1 MTWWIECSIG
11 GARELGTGLR
21 YIEMMVIPLENC
33 STYFLAEL
41 WGENVTSVNVR
52 GNVPPTDSLKTVKV
66 VKIGQ
71 GREELLG
78 SAHLVPNYNPPLPRL
93 FDLEQLDDGSAPLP
107 DLIHDV
113 LINLERLVGSLFQE
127 RLVRDGLDID
137 RFIRV
142 EGRRLRVGKD
152 TSLEEVASELLARGR
167 RDGAGRSVSLET
179 VSLVD
184 RRIVEVVFVDPAD
197 EPIVS

>member
-41 WGENVTSVNVR
+41 WGGNVTSVNVR
-52 GNVPPTDSLKTVKV
+52 GNVPLTDSLKTVKV

-78 SAHLVPNYNPPLPRL
+78 SAHLVTNHNSPLP
-93 FDLEQLDDGSAPLP
+93 
-107 DLIHDV
+107 
-113 LINLERLVGSLFQE
+113 
-127 RLVRDGLDID
+127 
-137 RFIRV
+137 
-142 EGRRLRVGKD
+142 
-152 TSLEEVASELLARGR
+152 
-167 RDGAGRSVSLET
+167 
-179 VSLVD
+179 
-184 RRIVEVVFVDPAD
+184 
-197 EPIVS
+197 